1 MNSSSHSR
9 GTVVDLRQYGWVCL
23 ILATLLLYNPFFAV
37 PHSGKGLEIGHPA
50 SHRATVGASELQHF
64 SPIDGWGALPATD
77 TGTAAVVLPLPEPLA
92 QFFFALPLVP
102 HFSQEF
108 FGSGLWFRPP
118 PAR

>member
-9 GTVVDLRQYGWVCL
+9 GTIVDLRQYRWVCL

-37 PHSGKGLEIGHPA
+37 PHSGNGLEIGHRA
-50 SHRATVGASELQHF
+50 SHRATVAASELQHF
-64 SPIDGWGALPATD
+64 TPMDGWGALPATD
-77 TGTAAVVLPLPEPLA
+77 AGTPAVVLPQPEPLA
-92 QFFFALPLVP
+92 QFFFTLPVVP
-102 HFSQEF
+102 YFSQEF